1 MKKPAK
7 RNLEEKI
14 FLDEKEYW
22 DGTTGGSATTI
33 SVVEATST
41 YGSMTLYNTAFKGVC
56 SGGLNEY
63 SDPIVEEEAE
73 FVCPKFETNLPAR
86 VSDVG
91 VTPSPVEIKQV
102 QETVM
107 VEPAPPAIVHVIAP
121 PEEEEEGLV
130 GLLSQTAVGP
140 AWKNGYKEEEEEAER
155 RVLSGAESGRRLTS
169 LDAGVEA
176 FCDDRRRRRQLKGE
190 ETRELSPATGGLPS
204 SYGSVLTKSGEY
216 VIAFMGVKAATEPA
230 MFMYTMMQTPVYAQ
244 YEDTM
249 VVTTEGYALYLGQM
263 LYCISVLTDGME
275 EPYVTGHSLGGSA
288 ASLYASLGVSPGA
301 FLVTFGSSPMFPKTA
316 FETKRSP
323 VGSKWVNMVDLTS
336 TENTKSVTFYYPFQV
351 YPASVRFFHKFD
363 PIPSDLLWGSQW
375 VHAATTAYLLSDYPG
390 CDGEMKGSAP
400 AGLRGR
406 NKRAGD
412 LSKLYSFVC
421 DDYDVQQASQP
432 FSSWTGAMYYSYF
445 NMINPFPCAEV
456 LVGETYLMMEMADKY
471 AFSWHGPRPFVPYEK
486 LEQCV
491 ESFAGTMDAYFGTF
505 LGINMMEVRDFDV
518 EDDGDVIQAAIHYAN
533 FGLD

>member
-73 FVCPKFETNLPAR
+73 FVCPKFEANLPAR
-86 VSDVG
+86 VSNVG

-107 VEPAPPAIVHVIAP
+107 VEPAPPAIEHVIAP

-140 AWKNGYKEEEEEAER
+140 AWVNGYGEEEEEAER

-190 ETRELSPATGGLPS
+190 ETRELTPATGGLPS
-204 SYGSVLTKSGEY
+204 SYGSVLSKSGEY
-216 VIAFMGVKAATEPA
+216 VISFMGVKAATEPA
-230 MFMYTMMQTPVYAQ
+230 MFMYTMMQEPVYAQ
-244 YEDTM
+244 YGSTM

-263 LYCISVLTDGME
+263 LYCMSVLTAGMS

-301 FLVTFGSSPMFPKTA
+301 YLVTFGSSPMYPKTS
-316 FETKRSP
+316 FESSGYPRTP

-336 TENTKSVTFYYPFQV
+336 TENSAGVTFSYPFQV
-351 YPASVRFFHKFD
+351 YPDSVRFFHKFD
-363 PIPSDLLWGSQW
+363 PISSDLLWGSQW

-390 CDGEMKGSAP
+390 CEEAP
-400 AGLRGR
+400 EGTAPI
-406 NKRAGD
+406 D
-412 LSKLYSFVC
+412 ELYSFVC
-421 DDYDVQQASQP
+421 DDYDVQQASQA
-432 FSSWTGAMYYSYF
+432 FSSWPGAMYYSYF
-445 NMINPFPCAEV
+445 KMMNPFPCAEV
-456 LVGETYLMMEMADKY
+456 LVGETYIYLENGSKGSMK
-471 AFSWHGPRPFVPYEK
+471 WQGPRPFVPFEN
-486 LEQCV
+486 LENCV
-491 ESFAGTMDAYFGTF
+491 ESFAGTLDAYFATF
-505 LGINMMEVRDFDV
+505 LGANMMEVRDFDF
-518 EDDGDVIQAAIHYAN
+518 EAEGDGIQAAVYYAN
-533 FGLD
+533 FGLSY